1 MLSVTNKAIMLS
13 VIMLNAVVLSV
24 VAPVNCVEPFP
35 SIRVPC
41 SNINE
46 VLFVHSC
53 FSTKKKKGEKTRES
67 RVEVGERERESTV
80 EESER
85 VVLKRERERERERE
99 TIKKIL

>member
-13 VIMLNAVVLSV
+13 VIMLNAVVLSVLMLNAVVLSV

-53 FSTKKKKGEKTRES
+53 FSTKKKKRGKRREK
-67 RVEVGERERESTV
+67 VELKWEREKEKV
-80 EESER
+80 Q
-85 VVLKRERERERERE
+85 LKRVRE
-99 TIKKIL
+99 